1 MSAIIIKLP
10 SLSPTMEVGT
20 IAEWKVKEGDF
31 IEGGQVIASIATDK
45 STVDYESLDEGYLK
59 KILLGE
65 GEEGVVGKIIAVFTE
80 EENEDYE
87 AELNA
92 ALEKEAAELAA
103 ATEELSEEEDS
114 DDSDAKPVSKPAV
127 SSSAGGPVTAS
138 IVPAVDPPAEVPNPM
153 GFVSGKGDYIASPAA
168 RKLAAERKINL
179 AAVEP
184 KTTGSR
190 IVLNDLEEL
199 PFGYGMS
206 EAEKGSGLIGYVN
219 RAPKPTT
226 DVNLSQM
233 RQAITA
239 RMIQASAG
247 VPVFYL
253 TIAVEMDKLMEV
265 RSQLNSMENIK
276 ISINDFIVRACALAL
291 RDFPD
296 VNAAYQG
303 DTIKKFNDVD
313 ISVAVSIPDGLITPI
328 VRSADTKGLVAIGK
342 EVKSLVGKARANA
355 LSLDEYQGGSFTI
368 SNLGMFGAV
377 DQFTAILNPPQ
388 SAILAVAGTSKQLKM
403 IDGEVKE
410 VGVCK
415 MTLTADHRTIDG
427 ALAAEFMNAVKGYL
441 ETPVKLIV

>member
-10 SLSPTMEVGT
+10 SLSPTMEIGT
-20 IAEWKVKEGDF
+20 IAEWKVKEGDY

-65 GEEGVVGKIIAVFTE
+65 GEEGPVGKIIAVFTE
-80 EENEDYE
+80 EEGEEYE

-92 ALEKEAAELAA
+92 ALEKEAAELVV
-103 ATEELSEEEDS
+103 ATEEEDS
-114 DDSDAKPVSKPAV
+114 DDSDDSDSKPAAKAV
-127 SSSAGGPVTAS
+127 PSTPAGGAVVAS
-138 IVPAVDPPAEVPNPM
+138 IVPAVEPPKEVAEPM

-190 IVLNDLEEL
+190 IVLNDLEEV

-206 EAEKGSGLIGYVN
+206 EAEKGSGLVGYVN
-219 RAPKPTT
+219 RAPQSMT

-265 RSQLNSMENIK
+265 RSQLNSMDNIK
-276 ISINDFIVRACALAL
+276 VSINDFIVRACALAL
-291 RDFPD
+291 RDYPD

-303 DTIKKFNDVD
+303 ETIKKFNDVD

-403 IDGEVKE
+403 VDGEVKE
-410 VGVCK
+410 VGICK

-427 ALAAEFMNAVKGYL
+427 ALAAEFMNAVKSYL

>member
-1 MSAIIIKLP
+1 MAAILIQLP

-31 IEGGQVIASIATDK
+31 IESGQVIASIATDK

-59 KILLGE
+59 KILLGD
-65 GEEGVVGKIIAVFTE
+65 GEEAVVGKIIAVITE
-80 EENEDYE
+80 EEDEEYE
-87 AELNA
+87 ADFKA
-92 ALEKEAAELAA
+92 ALEKEASELAV
-103 ATEELSEEEDS
+103 ATVEVS
-114 DDSDAKPVSKPAV
+114 DDESGSDLESKPEAKASAPVSSGGAV
-127 SSSAGGPVTAS
+127 VAS
-138 IVPAVDPPAEVPNPM
+138 IVPAVDPPKNVADPM

-168 RKLAAERKINL
+168 RKLAADRKINL
-179 AAVEP
+179 ATVEP

-190 IVLNDLEEL
+190 IVLNDLKDV
-199 PFGYGMS
+199 PFGSGMS
-206 EAEKGSGLIGYVN
+206 EAEKGSGLVGYVN
-219 RAPKPTT
+219 RASEPSS
-226 DVNLSQM
+226 DVKLSQM

-265 RSQLNSMENIK
+265 RSQLNSMDNIK
-276 ISINDFIVRACALAL
+276 ISINDFIVRACALGL

-368 SNLGMFGAV
+368 SNLGMFGSV
-377 DQFTAILNPPQ
+377 EQFTAILNPPQ

-403 IDGEVKE
+403 VDGEVKE
-410 VGVCK
+410 VGICK